1 MAVNTFSCNQVGLFN
16 VGNYGHKWLL
26 QELQFLA
33 LSPEPIFFFF
43 FFQHQRLLLASKPHT
58 CMTAKPLVYSSNKM
72 HADKQNSG
80 NIL

>member
-33 LSPEPIFFFF
+33 LSPEPFFCFVF
-43 FFQHQRLLLASKPHT
+43 SAPKVASKPHT
-58 CMTAKPLVYSSNKM
+58 YMTVKPLVYSSNKM

>member
-1 MAVNTFSCNQVGLFN
+1 MTVNTFSCNQVGLFN

-43 FFQHQRLLLASKPHT
+43 PAPKVAACFETTHIYDSKAS
-58 CMTAKPLVYSSNKM
+58 SI
-72 HADKQNSG
+72 QQ
-80 NIL
+80 

>member
-33 LSPEPIFFFF
+33 LSPEPIFFFSAPKVAACF
-43 FFQHQRLLLASKPHT
+43 ETTHTYDSKAS
-58 CMTAKPLVYSSNKM
+58 SI
-72 HADKQNSG
+72 QQ
-80 NIL
+80 

>member
-43 FFQHQRLLLASKPHT
+43 FPAPKVAACFETTHIYDSK
-58 CMTAKPLVYSSNKM
+58 AFSI
-72 HADKQNSG
+72 QQ
-80 NIL
+80 